1 MSSEI
6 WSKLYL
12 KNGPLFSNIKISY
25 LFSFQDKVS
34 SYLWLI
40 SLDISNICAL
50 YANLSTIAPVS
61 IASLNIS
68 SHLSKVKFVVI
79 IIDPLSFL
87 FDSKLNNIS
96 HPSLSKETYPSS
108 SNITKSYFSNFFLY
122 IFNALLLKA
131 SRNSI
136 IKLGT
141 DTKSTLLPSIQALMP
156 KPIA

>member
-1 MSSEI
+1 MRKVELSLKENQKWQK
-6 WSKLYL
+6 WST
-12 KNGPLFSNIKISY
+12 FSNIKISY

-96 HPSLSKETYPSS
+96 YLSYCIFFYFKFF
-108 SNITKSYFSNFFLY
+108 SYLFVYFTFVIIRPLY
-122 IFNALLLKA
+122 ARL
-131 SRNSI
+131 
-136 IKLGT
+136 
-141 DTKSTLLPSIQALMP
+141 
-156 KPIA
+156 